1 MRRLYFSIA
10 SILFSSLCFSQQLF
24 IPKNI
29 QAAYQKD
36 TRSADGRPGK
46 NYWQNTASYK
56 LNVSF
61 APDTRLISGSVDIN
75 YVNNSP
81 DTLKQ
86 IWFKL
91 YPNLYKEGTPHL
103 SKISPSDLSDGQTLS

>member
-1 MRRLYFSIA
+1 MQIIRISFPLVF
-10 SILFSSLCFSQQLF
+10 LFAFLNCFGQLF

-36 TRSADGRPGK
+36 TRSRDGKPGK
-46 NYWQNTASYK
+46 NYWQNAANYYI
-56 LNVSF
+56 NVNF
-61 APDTRLISGSVDIN
+61 DPDTRLVSGIVDIN
-75 YVNNSP
+75 YINNSP

-91 YPNLYKEGTPHL
+91 YPNLYKKGVPRQ
-103 SKISPSDLSDGQTLS
+103 S